1 MAEPALPSHPKPS
14 LIARGEQALL
24 LLLALA
30 VVAGVAYRAAR
41 YYRLGA
47 EPLEVV
53 PPSDGPTYR
62 VNVNTAD
69 WVTLALVPGLGEALS
84 KRIVETRQARR
95 PGGCFASLDDL
106 KAVPGI
112 WVILALVPGLGEALS
127 KGIVAARNA
136 RPGGRFDSLDD
147 LKAVPGISDKL
158 LAKLRPYLVLAPSDA
173 GAEPVEMVEPLPP
186 GGRPATAPAP
196 ASPR

>member
-1 MAEPALPSHPKPS
+1 MSEPAAQPRPRPS

-62 VNVNTAD
+62 INVNTAD
-69 WVTLALVPGLGEALS
+69 WVT
-84 KRIVETRQARR
+84 
-95 PGGCFASLDDL
+95 
-106 KAVPGI
+106 
-112 WVILALVPGLGEALS
+112 LALVPGLGEALS

-136 RPGGRFDSLDD
+136 RPGGRFVSLDD
-147 LKAVPGISDKL
+147 LKAVSGISDKL
-158 LAKLRPYLVLAPSDA
+158 LAKLEPYLVLAPSDT
-173 GAEPVEMVEPLPP
+173 GAEPVQMVEPSPP
-186 GGRPATAPAP
+186 SDPPVPAP
-196 ASPR
+196 TPSSP

>member
-1 MAEPALPSHPKPS
+1 MSEPAAQRRPRSS
-14 LIARGEQALL
+14 LIARGEQGLL

-84 KRIVETRQARR
+84 KHIVETRQ
-95 PGGCFASLDDL
+95 
-106 KAVPGI
+106 V
-112 WVILALVPGLGEALS
+112 
-127 KGIVAARNA
+127 

-158 LAKLRPYLVLAPSDA
+158 LTKLEPYLVLAPSDA
-173 GAEPVEMVEPLPP
+173 GAEPVQMVEPSPP
-186 GGRPATAPAP
+186 SDPPAPAP
-196 ASPR
+196 TPSSP

>member
-1 MAEPALPSHPKPS
+1 MAEPALPSRPHPKPS

-47 EPLEVV
+47 EPLEVI

-69 WVTLALVPGLGEALS
+69 WVT
-84 KRIVETRQARR
+84 
-95 PGGCFASLDDL
+95 
-106 KAVPGI
+106 
-112 WVILALVPGLGEALS
+112 LALVPGLGEALS

-158 LAKLRPYLVLAPSDA
+158 LAKLRPYLVLAPSDT

>member
-1 MAEPALPSHPKPS
+1 MAEPALPSRPHPKPS

-62 VNVNTAD
+62 INVNTAD

-112 WVILALVPGLGEALS
+112 
-127 KGIVAARNA
+127 
-136 RPGGRFDSLDD
+136 
-147 LKAVPGISDKL
+147 SDKL

-173 GAEPVEMVEPLPP
+173 GAEPVQMVEPLPP
-186 GGRPATAPAP
+186 GGRPATVPAP